1 MRVKRGFVRRRR
13 RNRVLKHAKGFF
25 LGKRN
30 LYNIA
35 KQAVEKALAYAY
47 TGRRLRKRDF
57 RGIWVVRIG
66 AAAKQNGLS
75 YSRLIHGLK
84 QAGVGLDRKSLA
96 DLAATDPQAF
106 AKVAE
111 VAKGALA
118 AA

>member
-1 MRVKRGFVRRRR
+1 MRVKRGYVRRRR

-35 KQAVEKALAYAY
+35 KQAVEKALTYAY
-47 TGRRLRKRDF
+47 TGRRLKKRDF

-66 AAAKQNGLS
+66 AAAKECGLS

-84 QAGVGLDRKSLA
+84 RAGVELDRKSLA
-96 DLAATDPQAF
+96 DLAAMDPPAF
-106 AKVAE
+106 ARVAE

-118 AA
+118 A